1 MQPNHPLSESRLIYL
16 FKGYISG
23 SLTEI
28 ETSELNSWAEL
39 SLENRK
45 VMEDLVNEE
54 YIEAGIRNQQT
65 YNVEAALISVKND
78 GGTQK
83 ARPRHKLFKYI
94 SVAASLFLLCYT
106 GLYIH
111 RNKVHKSS
119 TSTARKTINT
129 GGKNAILTLASG
141 KTIVLNTVK
150 NGRVAVQ
157 GNTVVNK
164 TKEGQLLY
172 VPGEDLPEV
181 IAYNTVTTP
190 RGGEYKLTLSD
201 GSRVWLNAAS
211 SIRYAT
217 VFTGDKRAV
226 EISGEGYLE
235 VAKMKNRPFIV
246 SSKGQ
251 QVEVL
256 GTHFNI
262 NAYSD
267 EPLTKT
273 TLLEGSVKVSVPQAG
288 MASDAS
294 KARHSLLLS
303 PNQQAIRSGQELKIV
318 TANIEEAVA
327 WKNGYFRFN
336 NDDIHSVM
344 RKLSRWYD
352 FEFVFDRSLPNEGYN
367 GTISRYKN
375 INQVLKMLEYSNAV
389 HFKIEGRSVTVMR

>member
-1 MQPNHPLSESRLIYL
+1 MQPNHPSEFRLIYL

-28 ETSELNSWAEL
+28 ETAELNGWADL
-39 SLENRK
+39 SVENRK
-45 VMEDLVNEE
+45 VMEDLANEE
-54 YIEAGIRNQQT
+54 YIAAGIRNHQA
-65 YNVEAALISVKND
+65 YNTEAALLSIKKD
-78 GGTQK
+78 GGAEK
-83 ARPRHKLFKYI
+83 VRPYYTLFKYI
-94 SVAASLFLLCYT
+94 SVAASLFLLCFV
-106 GLYIH
+106 GLYFYW
-111 RNKVHKSS
+111 NKVDAPSVS
-119 TSTARKTINT
+119 NARNTINT
-129 GGKNAILTLASG
+129 GGNNAILTLASG
-141 KTIVLNTVK
+141 ETIVLNGVK

-157 GNTVVNK
+157 GNAVVNK
-164 TKEGQLLY
+164 TKEGQLVY
-172 VPGEDLPEV
+172 VPGEDVPDA
-181 IAYNTVTTP
+181 IPYNTITTP
-190 RGGEYKLTLSD
+190 RGGEYKLILSD

-211 SIRYAT
+211 SIRYPT

-226 EISGEGYLE
+226 EITGEVYLE

-273 TLLEGSVKVSVPQAG
+273 TLLEGSVKVSVLQAG
-288 MASDAS
+288 MLSAAQQ
-294 KARHSLLLS
+294 ARHSVLLS
-303 PNQQAIRSGQELKIV
+303 PNQQALRSGQELKV
-318 TANIEEAVA
+318 TKANIEEVVA

-352 FEFVFDRSLPNEGYN
+352 FEFVFDGSLPNEGYN

-375 INQVLKMLEYSNAV
+375 INQVLVMLEYSNAV
-389 HFKIEGRSVTVMR
+389 HFKIEGRRVTVMR